1 MDSLSTINERKG
13 RKEKVEIYYAIKLQN
28 LRAYIKQHIKHHFQ
42 NTKENYIKNMIYYS
56 EMKKLQDEYFQYKK
70 WLFSSFSTYPF
81 RFCVIEKTTG
91 IWQVQI
97 CIFVC

>member
-42 NTKENYIKNMIYYS
+42 NTKENYIKKYGI
-56 EMKKLQDEYFQYKK
+56 LQ
-70 WLFSSFSTYPF
+70 
-81 RFCVIEKTTG
+81 
-91 IWQVQI
+91 
-97 CIFVC
+97 